1 MNPPRPH
8 SPASRLDQV
17 LTDAAGRF
25 GDRPALVEETTS
37 LTYRELD
44 EQVTAL
50 ARELTRHGVGPGSR
64 VGVHAPRGITAVVTL
79 YAVLRAGAVAAP
91 LDPADP
97 PARLARTVGG
107 SVLHFLA
114 TTVPSRA
121 REAAAQLGRTAR
133 GTDWRGLTLLPVA
146 DDTAAPETPDGGYIF
161 TTSGSTGTPK
171 GVLLSHGNVLHFAE
185 WATRTLGLRAEDR
198 VGAQAALTFDLS
210 TFDLYSSAL
219 AGAAVHLMPERLT
232 AFPAE
237 VAGWLRE
244 HEISVLYAVPTLY
257 RMLRRTGL
265 LTGRTAPRLR
275 LLAFAGEPLPP
286 DLLAWYL
293 AEFPGASCHNL
304 YGPTETNVCTAAHF
318 PPGSRAEGGKSVP
331 IGRAVDGTHT
341 AVLDQDGHPAC
352 RGELYV
358 AGPTV
363 LRGYLVD
370 GALHDPTREVR
381 FPDGVA
387 RRAYPTG
394 DLAERDE
401 TGRLLLLGRADEQ
414 VKRRGHRIDLRDVE
428 HALRAAVVT
437 EACAVVA
444 KRGAHQGEIWAYVVG
459 AQSGAL
465 SERRVLTALAGVL
478 PRRMLPDRIVLTD
491 RLPVSGHGKVDRREL
506 AEFATTEGA

>member
-1 MNPPRPH
+1 
-8 SPASRLDQV
+8 
-17 LTDAAGRF
+17 
-25 GDRPALVEETTS
+25 
-37 LTYRELD
+37 
-44 EQVTAL
+44 
-50 ARELTRHGVGPGSR
+50 
-64 VGVHAPRGITAVVTL
+64 
-79 YAVLRAGAVAAP
+79 P

-97 PARLARTVGG
+97 PARLARTVRG
-107 SVLHFLA
+107 SGLHFLA
-114 TTVPSRA
+114 TTVPARA
-121 REAAAQLGRTAR
+121 TEAAALLGRAAA
-133 GTDWRGLTLLPVA
+133 GSELDSLVLLPVA
-146 DDTAAPETPDGGYIF
+146 DETAGDLALDGGYIF
-161 TTSGSTGTPK
+161 STSGSTGTPK
-171 GVLLSHGNVLHFAE
+171 GVLLSHENVLHFAD
-185 WATRTLGLRAEDR
+185 WAARTLGLRAQDR

-257 RMLRRTGL
+257 RLLRKTGL
-265 LTGRTAPRLR
+265 LTGGSAPRLR
-275 LLAFAGEPLPP
+275 LFAFAGEPLPP

-318 PPGSRAEGGKSVP
+318 PPGSTVGATVP
-331 IGRAVDGTHT
+331 IGRAVDGVHT
-341 AVLDQDGHPAC
+341 VVLDPDGDPAR
-352 RGELYV
+352 RGELHV

-370 GALHDPTREVR
+370 GQLRDPAREVR
-381 FPDGVA
+381 FDDGVT

-394 DLAERDE
+394 DLAETDDD
-401 TGRLLLLGRADEQ
+401 GRLLLLGRADDQ

-428 HALRAAVVT
+428 SALRETVAA

-444 KRGAHQGEIWAYVVG
+444 KRGAHEGEIWAYVVG
-459 AQSGAL
+459 ATN
-465 SERRVLTALAGVL
+465 ERQVLTALAGVL

-506 AEFATTEGA
+506 AELASTEGA

>member
-1 MNPPRPH
+1 MNPPRSNP
-8 SPASRLDQV
+8 PTRRLDQV
-17 LTDAAGRF
+17 LADAAGRH
-25 GDRPALVEETTS
+25 GDRLAVIDETES
-37 LTYRELD
+37 LTYRQLD
-44 EQVTAL
+44 ERVTAL

-64 VGVHAPRGITAVVTL
+64 VGVHAPRGITAVTAL

-97 PARLARTVGG
+97 PARLARTVRG
-107 SVLHFLA
+107 SGLHFLA
-114 TTVPSRA
+114 SAAPARA
-121 REAAAQLGRTAR
+121 AEAAALLGRTAPP
-133 GTDWRGLTLLPVA
+133 TDLGGLSLLPVA
-146 DDTAAPETPDGGYIF
+146 AETAGDLALDGGYIF
-161 TTSGSTGTPK
+161 STSGSTGTPK
-171 GVLLSHGNVLHFAE
+171 GVLLSHENVLHFAD
-185 WATRTLGLRAEDR
+185 WAARTLGLRAEDR

-232 AFPAE
+232 AFPAD

-257 RMLRRTGL
+257 RLLRRTGL
-265 LTGRTAPRLR
+265 LTGRTAPHLR
-275 LLAFAGEPLPP
+275 LFAFAGEPLPP

-293 AEFPGASCHNL
+293 AGFPGASCHNL

-318 PPGSRAEGGKSVP
+318 PPGSTVGDTVP
-331 IGRAVDGTHT
+331 IGRAVEGVHT
-341 AVLDQDGHPAC
+341 VVLDPHGRPAR
-352 RGELYV
+352 RGELHV

-370 GALHDPTREVR
+370 GELRDPTREVR
-381 FPDGVA
+381 FADGVT

-394 DLAERDE
+394 DLAETGDD
-401 TGRLLLLGRADEQ
+401 GRLLLLGRADDQ

-428 HALRAAVVT
+428 SALREAAAP

-444 KRGAHQGEIWAYVVG
+444 KRGPHEGEIWAYVVG
-459 AQSGAL
+459 AE
-465 SERRVLTALAGVL
+465 SERQVLTALAGVL

-506 AEFATTEGA
+506 AELASTEGA